1 MRIKEVVPSILMKP
15 LSLALLAALAALP
28 IGLIGSAQAKPS
40 LGEACARFS
49 SKLNSAVAAGD
60 TAKAKQIYQEGSKR
74 VAANF
79 NGATCPN
86 IKAP

>member
-1 MRIKEVVPSILMKP
+1 MEVTHHAIAMKP
-15 LSLALLAALAALP
+15 LSLALLAALAT
-28 IGLIGSAQAKPS
+28 GLAWPAQAKPS
-40 LGEACARFS
+40 LEKACARFS

-60 TAKAKQIYQEGSKR
+60 TAKAQTIYKEGSKR

>member
-1 MRIKEVVPSILMKP
+1 MEAVVSSILMKP
-15 LSLALLAALAALP
+15 HSLALLAALAACP
-28 IGLIGSAQAKPS
+28 MGLIGSAQAKPS
-40 LGEACARFS
+40 LEEACTRFS
-49 SKLNSAVAAGD
+49 NKLNSAVAAGD

>member
-1 MRIKEVVPSILMKP
+1 MARIFHTVTMKLLP
-15 LSLALLAALAALP
+15 LALLAALATVLVGP
-28 IGLIGSAQAKPS
+28 AQAKPT
-40 LGEACARFS
+40 LEQACARFS
-49 SKLNSAVAAGD
+49 SKLDSAVAAGD
-60 TAKAKQIYQEGSKR
+60 TAKAQQIYKEGSKR

>member
-1 MRIKEVVPSILMKP
+1 MKGTIPSTLMKP
-15 LSLALLAALAALP
+15 SLLAVMAALAAGPLA
-28 IGLIGSAQAKPS
+28 LSGSAQAKPS
-40 LGEACARFS
+40 LEQACARFS
-49 SKLNSAVAAGD
+49 SKLDSAVAAGD
-60 TAKAKQIYQEGSKR
+60 TAKARQIYQEGSKR

>member
-1 MRIKEVVPSILMKP
+1 MEQILPSPLMKP
-15 LSLALLAALAALP
+15 SFLALLAALAAGP
-28 IGLIGSAQAKPS
+28 IVLSGSAQAKPS
-40 LGEACARFS
+40 LEEACARFS
-49 SKLNSAVAAGD
+49 NKLDSAVAAGD
-60 TAKAKQIYQEGSKR
+60 TAKARQIYQEGSKR